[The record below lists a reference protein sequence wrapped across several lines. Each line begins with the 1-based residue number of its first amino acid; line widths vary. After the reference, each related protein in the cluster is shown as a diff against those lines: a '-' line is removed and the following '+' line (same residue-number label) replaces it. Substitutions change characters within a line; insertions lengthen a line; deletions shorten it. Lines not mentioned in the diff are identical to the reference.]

1 MIALLSSAVGRVL
14 FGAIAVLG
22 ALRYGTGV
30 WAWRETNRLEKPIY
44 TVVRRLADG
53 VEIRKYEPYL
63 IAETTVPKEG
73 FREST
78 GDGFR
83 KCASYIFGNSK
94 PRGAGWWKK
103 EDDDGVGE
111 KMAMTAPVRVSGQS
125 TQVGEKMAMT
135 SPVRASGGSGKT
147 KVSFV
152 IGSKYDLKSVPKP
165 VDRAVSL
172 REVPSHYLAAR
183 RFAGPPPKDSRV
195 RKERERIEK
204 ALGEAGVQ
212 AKAASDGSDTMVY
225 GYHDPFITPNFLR
238 RNEVAIMVDS
248 SSV

>member
-1 MIALLSSAVGRVL
+1 MIAILSSVMGRFV

-22 ALRYGTGV
+22 ALRYGTGLY
-30 WAWRETNRLEKPIY
+30 AWREANRLEKPVY
-44 TVVRRLADG
+44 TVVRRLTGG
-53 VEIRKYEPYL
+53 VEIRKYDTYL
-63 IAETTVPKEG
+63 IAETTVPKDG

-83 KCASYIFGNSK
+83 KCASYIFGNNR
-94 PRGAGWWKK
+94 PARRGGKK
-103 EDDDGVGE
+103 DAAGE

-125 TQVGEKMAMT
+125 PTPAGEKMAMT
-135 SPVRASGGSGKT
+135 APVRASGGGSGKT

-165 VDRAVSL
+165 VDRAVGL

-183 RFAGPPPKDSRV
+183 RFAGPPPKDGRV
-195 RKERERIEK
+195 RKEREKIEK
-204 ALGEAGVQ
+204 ALGDAGIRS
-212 AKAASDGSDTMVY
+212 KSASDGSDTMVY

-238 RNEVAIMVDS
+238 RNEVGIMVDPS
-248 SSV
+248 SM